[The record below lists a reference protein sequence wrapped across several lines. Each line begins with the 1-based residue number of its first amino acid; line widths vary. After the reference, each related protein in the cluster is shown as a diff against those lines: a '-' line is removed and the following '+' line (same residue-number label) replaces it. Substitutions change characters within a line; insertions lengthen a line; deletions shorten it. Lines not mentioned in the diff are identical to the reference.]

1 MFVNQPPNKRRA
13 DEDDEDFYD
22 DYDVYDEEDDEDDDW
37 DEVDYKAWLNQDWN
51 DE

>member
-1 MFVNQPPNKRRA
+1 MFVNHPPNKRRA

-22 DYDVYDEEDDEDDDW
+22 DYDVYDEDDEDDDW